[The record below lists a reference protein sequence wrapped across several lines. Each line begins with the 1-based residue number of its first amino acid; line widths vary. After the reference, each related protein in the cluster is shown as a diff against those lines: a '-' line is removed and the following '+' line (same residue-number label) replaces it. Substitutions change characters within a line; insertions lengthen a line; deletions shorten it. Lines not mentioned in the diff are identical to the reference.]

1 MIDALFRRAHIRT
14 ACGALTQEI
23 APLPLARVTAVDKRL
38 GGAFCLFVDVFVD
51 EFADG
56 RRNLYVPRTHDIYL
70 RYTGTSWF
78 SPGGISRAWSLC
90 GMSGP
95 GDPNFSHTKTHPFS
109 AEEATRA

>member
-38 GGAFCLFVDVFVD
+38 GGAFCLFVDVFVARV
-51 EFADG
+51 FADG
-56 RRNLYVPRTHDIYL
+56 RRNLYVPRTHDIYDIQD
-70 RYTGTSWF
+70 TSWF

-95 GDPNFSHTKTHPFS
+95 GDPNFSHTNTR
-109 AEEATRA
+109 ATR